1 MSDGGNRLV
10 ERGRRRPAADERHYL
25 LFIYFFTFPFQLS
38 TPPHGG
44 DAHLIHYYYYQYF
57 IFVVY
62 LHLCAF
68 SMTERKKN
76 ARVYPCR
83 NTLFSLC
90 SFFIIYLANDYLRF
104 SLYFASVPKQ
114 SEWRRKEQLALRIM
128 IANIVLIW
136 WVLWRMVS
144 NCRSVFS
151 IYKLDSQEKLPRL
164 AKKSDLLN
172 FFQDFMQVALV
183 SDLKRRIFNC

>member
-1 MSDGGNRLV
+1 MKTRSCGGTAAAVVRRERRGNRLV

-62 LHLCAF
+62 LHRCAF
-68 SMTERKKN
+68 SMTERKKKI

-90 SFFIIYLANDYLRF
+90 SFFIIYLANDYTYVF
-104 SLYFASVPKQ
+104 HYIS
-114 SEWRRKEQLALRIM
+114 RRYQNNPSRG
-128 IANIVLIW
+128 
-136 WVLWRMVS
+136 
-144 NCRSVFS
+144 
-151 IYKLDSQEKLPRL
+151 EKR
-164 AKKSDLLN
+164 N
-172 FFQDFMQVALV
+172 
-183 SDLKRRIFNC
+183 